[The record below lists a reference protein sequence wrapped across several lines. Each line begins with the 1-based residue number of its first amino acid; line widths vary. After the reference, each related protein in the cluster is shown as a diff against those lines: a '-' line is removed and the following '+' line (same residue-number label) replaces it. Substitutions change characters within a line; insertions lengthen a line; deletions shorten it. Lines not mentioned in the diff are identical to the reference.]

1 MSAPRL
7 TPAMQTNRFTTLTK
21 ILALACALCQSL
33 SAATFDILI
42 NHLGYDSRGSKNVV
56 VQSAAEMELGQFQV
70 LDGEGRVAFEGP
82 LQKVGQVPG
91 WQGRLY
97 QQGDFS
103 GLVKPGK
110 YRIAVKDVRSEWFAL
125 GERLVPEAC
134 LSDMLYYFRIQR
146 CSGIYDKAD
155 RNVAFFGDAKR
166 PRVDV
171 HGGWYDASGDVSK
184 YIGALNEGN
193 FISTQES
200 PMAVWCFLQSAELL
214 RKQKGGSLRL
224 LIPMLTE
231 EALYGADFIVRMQDP
246 SGYFYTSVFD
256 GCTKDPGQREICS
269 FKGLRHAKNN
279 EIQAGYREGGGMAIA
294 ALARISTLQQGG
306 DYTPERYLAAAEL
319 GFQHLQAHNLEYL
332 PNHKE
337 TILDDYCA
345 LLAATEL
352 FNATKQPIYQDAA
365 RGRAES
371 LIKRLAKDDRY
382 SGWWRADD
390 DGTWPFFHPVDA
402 GLPVVAL
409 LRYLQLES
417 DAGRKAAV
425 EKAVVASLQ
434 FELAITKEVVNPYG
448 YARQYIKDVDGKRG
462 AFFMPHRNETGYW
475 WLGENARL
483 ASLAAAALL
492 GSPLAAPETAAE
504 LRAYAANQVN
514 WILGLNPYDM
524 CMMQGKGRNNPG
536 DFEGGGPNPQGGICN
551 GITSGMQ
558 DEQDISFLPPP
569 YGQRGGWSWRWKE
582 QWIPHAAWLT
592 LALAA
597 EAVAR

>member
-1 MSAPRL
+1 MK
-7 TPAMQTNRFTTLTK
+7 TNRSITLAS
-21 ILALACALCQSL
+21 ILVLVCACCQVL
-33 SAATFDILI
+33 SAAAFDIII

-56 VQSAAEMELGQFQV
+56 VQSAAEVDLGQFQV
-70 LDGEGRVAFEGP
+70 VDSEGRIAFEAP
-82 LQKVGQVPG
+82 LQKVGAVAG
-91 WQGRLY
+91 WKGRWF

-103 GLVKPGK
+103 GLVQPGK
-110 YRIAVKDVRSEWFAL
+110 YRIQVKDVRSEMFVL
-125 GERLVPEAC
+125 GERVLPEAC

-155 RNVAFFGDAKR
+155 RNIPFFGDPQR

-193 FISTQES
+193 YMSTQES
-200 PMAVWCFLQSAELL
+200 PMAVWCFLQSADLL
-214 RKQKGGSLRL
+214 RQQKGGSLRS

-256 GCTKDPGQREICS
+256 GCTKNPGQREICS
-269 FKGLRHAKNN
+269 FKGLSHPKNN

-294 ALARISTLQQGG
+294 ALARISTLKQSG
-306 DYTPERYLAAAEL
+306 DYPPERYLAAAEM
-319 GFQHLQAHNLEYL
+319 GFKHLQAHNLEYL

-337 TILDDYCA
+337 TLLDDYCA

-352 FNATKQPIYQDAA
+352 FNATKQPVYQDAA
-365 RGRAES
+365 RLRAES
-371 LIKRLAKDDRY
+371 LVKRLAKDDRY

-390 DGTWPFFHPVDA
+390 DGTWPFFHAVDA

-409 LRYLQLES
+409 LRYLQVES

-434 FELAITKEVVNPYG
+434 FELAITKEVANPYG
-448 YARQYIKDVDGKRG
+448 LARQYIKDVDGKRG

-483 ASLAAAALL
+483 ASLAAAAVL

-504 LRAYAANQVN
+504 LRTYAANQVN

-536 DFEGGGPNPQGGICN
+536 DYEAGAPNPPGGICN
-551 GITSGMQ
+551 GITSGVQ
-558 DEQDISFLPPP
+558 DEQDIAFLPPP
-569 YGQRGGWSWRWKE
+569 YGRRGDWSWRWKE